1 MVGRVRLTRRE
12 RESLEEVTRH
22 QRGEARAYRR
32 ARMVLLAAAGE
43 SISSIARHMGTCR
56 LRVGQWLRR
65 FQARRLL
72 GLEDRPRSGR
82 PVEITSLERHQI
94 IAAAC
99 RAPKDFGLARNTWT
113 HQSLRA
119 TVVAQG
125 LVRRISTSEV
135 GRILEEADL
144 KPHRVKGWC
153 HSTDPDF
160 QAKMRSIVR
169 LYVGRPR
176 GEPILSIDEK
186 TGMQAL
192 SRSRELRAP
201 APGRAGRFEFDYHR
215 HGTRVL
221 FACFNIGSGQVLGRV
236 TASRTREDFFSFLE
250 LVAQNYRQARVHL
263 VLDNLNTHKDT
274 GRGAFISAWNRCHGN
289 RFVFH
294 YTPTHG
300 SWLNQVELWFAI
312 VTRRVLRHGNFGSVD
327 ELVAAL
333 EGFLQ
338 RWNTKEAHPFRWT
351 YRGLPLVS

>member
-1 MVGRVRLTRRE
+1 VNRFPQSHDIWVPAGCGSV
-12 RESLEEVTRH
+12 S
-22 QRGEARAYRR
+22 GY
-32 ARMVLLAAAGE
+32 AA
-43 SISSIARHMGTCR
+43 SKRD
-56 LRVGQWLRR
+56 R
-65 FQARRLL
+65 FL
-72 GLEDRPRSGR
+72 GLQDRPRSGR
-82 PVEITSLERHQI
+82 PVEITSLEGHQI

-99 RAPKDFGLARNTWT
+99 RAPKDFCLARNTWT
-113 HQSLRA
+113 HQSLRV

-192 SRSRELRAP
+192 SRSRALQAP

-221 FACFNIGSGQVLGRV
+221 LPAL
-236 TASRTREDFFSFLE
+236 T
-250 LVAQNYRQARVHL
+250 
-263 VLDNLNTHKDT
+263 
-274 GRGAFISAWNRCHGN
+274 SAADRCWVG
-289 RFVFH
+289 
-294 YTPTHG
+294 
-300 SWLNQVELWFAI
+300 
-312 VTRRVLRHGNFGSVD
+312 
-327 ELVAAL
+327 
-333 EGFLQ
+333 
-338 RWNTKEAHPFRWT
+338 
-351 YRGLPLVS
+351 